1 MLDPARA
8 GRSAWTDAPRRREG
22 SGPEDPATATQPPT
36 AWGDPARQRGPGVT
50 SRALPGQS
58 SLPTM
63 LHGHTEKSHHTS
75 TLIANICCRSERHFS
90 RVHRDPVTPVAEAPT
105 GLLHSLEAAGPMRGC
120 KQPVE
125 GTPAPRAPGPA
136 RPASAGLRPAHA
148 PGSRACNPR
157 AETAGEPRG
166 GGGPRGRKG
175 RAARMGREPRWPC
188 SSVRPTLRREAP
200 RNPQAPGGPEPPG
213 RPTRGLR

>member
-105 GLLHSLEAAGPMRGC
+105 GLLRSLEAAGPMRGC

-125 GTPAPRAPGPA
+125 GTPLLAPPAPPAPPPLGSGQRTPQAHERATPA
-136 RPASAGLRPAHA
+136 LRQPE
-148 PGSRACNPR
+148 NP
-157 AETAGEPRG
+157 EEEG
-166 GGGPRGRKG
+166 G
-175 RAARMGREPRWPC
+175 RAAGRGG
-188 SSVRPTLRREAP
+188 RRGWAGSP
-200 RNPQAPGGPEPPG
+200 AGRVPPSG
-213 RPTRGLR
+213 QR